1 MFLLWRQVIMRL
13 DPTKTNKHAVTL
25 WNLSCE
31 ICTPSSPYMWQAVV
45 CTSECKAISLSVP
58 PPPPPSPLPPSHFL
72 HTQTKAVSLGKGLSH
87 SCVFADLAPAWKR
100 TLNSPER
107 LFTNCTVSSP
117 RWHARR
123 LICSK
128 QHSVRSPKH
137 TSRSFTQKRQNE
149 TKRKLHHM
157 SSVNGSGLTSK
168 REIGLLH
175 KVSFHLLSDFSL
187 INILQPIF
195 YIKKTAEITNY
206 INTFAEF

>member
-1 MFLLWRQVIMRL
+1 MHTIQSLHVTGCGLHIWVQGHFL
-13 DPTKTNKHAVTL
+13 KCA
-25 WNLSCE
+25 S
-31 ICTPSSPYMWQAVV
+31 
-45 CTSECKAISLSVP
+45 

-107 LFTNCTVSSP
+107 LFTNCTVASP